1 MEEPA
6 PSDQSEGGAF
16 HCLPDETFH
25 QYICILHRFSPR
37 FCIDFHQDFAPIFT
51 KILPYFVNKTS
62 STISSNCFTAR
73 AGTKCEQSEAKGLE
87 ERFHQY
93 LTSKMFGA
101 QGVVCRM
108 SCLSKAAMNVDI
120 YHVVWKMSGV
130 VNVVQSFDLQIVLL
144 EELLPIGQ
152 SVLLAQ

>member
-1 MEEPA
+1 
-6 PSDQSEGGAF
+6 
-16 HCLPDETFH
+16 
-25 QYICILHRFSPR
+25 
-37 FCIDFHQDFAPIFT
+37 
-51 KILPYFVNKTS
+51 
-62 STISSNCFTAR
+62 
-73 AGTKCEQSEAKGLE
+73 
-87 ERFHQY
+87 
-93 LTSKMFGA
+93 
-101 QGVVCRM
+101 M